1 MKVDKIQFKI
11 FREAK
16 VNKTNVYGL
25 SQDSSVFSN
34 PVEELSSEQSGNVA
48 NLPNS
53 PPTSRESLG
62 NTCSR
67 TIGTTRSILRILT
80 NTFLFRLAKIIVM
93 TFALFQES
101 LIFNSLYSNELAT
114 RTCLYI
120 RTKFQK
126 ITSSPQIGL
135 SHYVQL
141 ND

>member
-80 NTFLFRLAKIIVM
+80 NTFLFPLAKIIVM

-101 LIFNSLYSNELAT
+101 LIFNVT
-114 RTCLYI
+114 TCLYI

>member
-101 LIFNSLYSNELAT
+101 LIFNVT
-114 RTCLYI
+114 TCLYI
-120 RTKFQK
+120 RTNFQK

>member
-101 LIFNSLYSNELAT
+101 LIFNVT
-114 RTCLYI
+114 TCLYI

-135 SHYVQL
+135 SITF
-141 ND
+141 N